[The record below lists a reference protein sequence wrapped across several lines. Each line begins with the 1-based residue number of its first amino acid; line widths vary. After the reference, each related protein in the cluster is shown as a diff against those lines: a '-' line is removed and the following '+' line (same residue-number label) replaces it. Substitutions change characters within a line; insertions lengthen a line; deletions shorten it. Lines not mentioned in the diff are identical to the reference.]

1 MYMNPS
7 PERMENNVNKNELLS
22 LLQPDIDR
30 INETMHSETA
40 QCGNARLLEIL
51 EYALF
56 NGGKRIR
63 PLLTITSARLC
74 AFSRMPEGLAAED
87 ELQPPIDLYRLAMV
101 FEFLHGA
108 SLLHDDVIDNAGR
121 RRGRPAA
128 NIVWDNTQT
137 ILAGDYLHTRAM
149 TLAGTLGGQHT
160 LALIGDATSAMI
172 RAEFQQMQT
181 VQEMNF
187 SETNY
192 FDVLRGKTGCLIRT
206 ACEVGACFA
215 EGSAEHQQ
223 ALRTYGDAL
232 GLAFQV
238 VDDLLDYQGDP
249 EKTGKAVG
257 NDFVEGKLTLPLIH
271 ALQNCDPKECEF
283 IMDLLKGQ
291 ASIRAEK
298 IAEVRLLIEK
308 NGGFAYARQGAETL
322 VEAAFEALAVFP
334 ECTARKLLTGLAQYV
349 LTRQK

>member
-1 MYMNPS
+1 
-7 PERMENNVNKNELLS
+7 VNKNELLS

-30 INETMHSETA
+30 IEEAMRDETA
-40 QCGNARLLEIL
+40 QCGNARLQEIL
-51 EYALF
+51 EYALL

-63 PLLTITSARLC
+63 PLLTITVARLC
-74 AFSRMPEGLAAED
+74 AFARMPEGLAAEE
-87 ELQPPIDLYRLAMV
+87 ELQPPVDLYRLAVV

-108 SLLHDDVIDNAGR
+108 SLLHDDVIDNAAR
-121 RRGRPAA
+121 RRGRTAA
-128 NIVWDNTQT
+128 NIVWDNTQV
-137 ILAGDYLHTRAM
+137 ILAGDFLHTRAM
-149 TLAGTLGGQHT
+149 TLAGTLGGRHT
-160 LALIGDATSAMI
+160 LSLIGDATAAMI

-181 VQEMNF
+181 VQELNF

-192 FDVLRGKTGCLIRT
+192 FEVLRGKTGCLIRT

-215 EGSAEHQQ
+215 EGNTEHRQ
-223 ALRTYGDAL
+223 AMRTYGDAL

-249 EKTGKAVG
+249 TTTGKAVG

-283 IMDLLKGQ
+283 IMGLLKGE
-291 ASIRAEK
+291 AAVRAEK
-298 IAEVRLLIEK
+298 IGEVRDLIEK

-322 VEAAFEALAVFP
+322 VDAALEALAVFP
-334 ECTARKLLTGLAQYV
+334 ECTSRRVLTGLAQYV